1 VKLERYFLAGLAA
14 LLPLLVTLW
23 ILAWVYRQ
31 ALWLFGGLLD
41 LLGLSIPPGLE
52 PLVPLFGIALAVML
66 VVLFGMLVS
75 NWVGRRTVEALE
87 RAFELV
93 PLVGDIYRAVKQITR
108 GLFGKSELQFSRAA
122 LIEYPRRGS
131 YALCFV
137 VQPVAGRLPP
147 LPEGHVVVVVPTSPV
162 PASGFL
168 LVVPE
173 SELIP
178 LEIGVDDAIRFVV
191 SVGFLLPEPAPK
203 RRLS

>member
-1 VKLERYFLAGLAA
+1 MKLERYFLAGLAA

-23 ILAWVYRQ
+23 ILAWVYQ
-31 ALWLFGGLLD
+31 QSLWLFGGLLR
-41 LLGLSIPPGLE
+41 LFGLSLPRELE
-52 PLVPLFGIALAVML
+52 PFVPLLGIALAVVL

-87 RAFELV
+87 RAFILV
-93 PLVGDIYRAVKQITR
+93 PLVGDIYRAVKQITS

-122 LIEYPRRGS
+122 LIEYPRRGT

-137 VQPVAGRLPP
+137 VQPVSRRLPP

-173 SELIP
+173 DELLP
-178 LEIGVDDAIRFVV
+178 LDIGVDDAIRFVV
-191 SVGFLLPEPAPK
+191 SVGFLLPESPGE
-203 RRLS
+203 RRL